1 MLDWTDNRTPLFMA
15 VPMYSDTQR
24 NTLRNAWG
32 WHMWKPTKI
41 LLWSLTY
48 SRKNGPMLS
57 QGELWRQYIWLL
69 CVSTYVCVCLLQLLC
84 DECWGIRDERAPLD
98 GVNRWFIA
106 AAASQPH
113 IDLAT
118 YSFHW
123 YIKYIYHICISNSHK
138 PTFTARMSACIHIA
152 EKQEMDRDFFQTCHP
167 LLLWCTHEWPSKHT
181 EKTKHTQI
189 MPYP

>member
-1 MLDWTDNRTPLFMA
+1 MRSHEWIKSISWPKHNVSILSSPLYICGEQQAKVQLVSSGCASSLIVLIIIIIMLDWTDNRTPLFMA

-48 SRKNGPMLS
+48 SRKNGQMLS
-57 QGELWRQYIWLL
+57 QGELCRQYIWLL

-98 GVNRWFIA
+98 GVNTWFIA

-118 YSFHW
+118 
-123 YIKYIYHICISNSHK
+123 
-138 PTFTARMSACIHIA
+138 
-152 EKQEMDRDFFQTCHP
+152 
-167 LLLWCTHEWPSKHT
+167 L
-181 EKTKHTQI
+181 
-189 MPYP
+189 